1 MHYKERWTAPQVLA
15 FLCLLPGCYYL
26 GQNTYENIKDTPSST
41 WSGPEQYTIIMEAG
55 NHNLRDYRTN
65 IKAIVTP
72 YYPSVIK
79 SIGRRAQAQYHWQEQ
94 EFRSYVDRLLY
105 ESSAMF
111 IDWEN
116 PDEPVYDSKVHH
128 LDSVTQFD
136 SLMILLTL
144 RNNGYPGG
152 KYILIQGKGN
162 GQRIPIDDVHYEP
175 PDITHLDSMIT
186 LVNEQGGELAPMSVW
201 GRRMN
206 YLTNVDET
214 LFVKFNLK
222 EGNHHFLERANRY
235 FVRIR
240 GLEGVI
246 NLELSTNLMN

>member
-1 MHYKERWTAPQVLA
+1 MKLGLA
-15 FLCLLPGCYYL
+15 FLVIFSGCYYI
-26 GQNTYENIKDTPSST
+26 GQNTYEDISTTPSSS

-79 SIGRRAQAQYHWQEQ
+79 SIGRRAQAQYHWNDQ

-116 PDEPVYDSKVHH
+116 PKEPVYDSEVHH
-128 LDSVTQFD
+128 LDSISQFD
-136 SLMILLTL
+136 SLMFLLSL
-144 RNNGYPGG
+144 KNVGYPPG
-152 KYILIQGKGN
+152 KFLLVGN
-162 GQRIPIDDVHYEP
+162 RRIPIDDPHYIP
-175 PDITHLDSMIT
+175 PDITQIDSMIT
-186 LVNEQGGELAPMSVW
+186 LVNEQGKEMPPMTVW

-206 YLTNVDET
+206 FLSNVDET
-214 LFVKFNLK
+214 LFLKFKLRV
-222 EGNHHFLERANRY
+222 GDHHFLEGSRRY
-235 FVRIR
+235 YLQIR
-240 GLEGVI
+240 GLEGDI
-246 NLELSTNLMN
+246 KLELSTNLMN